1 MTQEKNPKKETKQM
15 FPQIAAK
22 AKIKGYERTADG
34 LKIKFDKLQFSL
46 VQQEKLNEFI
56 DNEDEVMVTIAA
68 LQGRLD

>member
-1 MTQEKNPKKETKQM
+1 MAKKEETKRM

-22 AKIKGYERTADG
+22 AKVKSYERTVDG

-68 LQGRLD
+68 LQGRLDK